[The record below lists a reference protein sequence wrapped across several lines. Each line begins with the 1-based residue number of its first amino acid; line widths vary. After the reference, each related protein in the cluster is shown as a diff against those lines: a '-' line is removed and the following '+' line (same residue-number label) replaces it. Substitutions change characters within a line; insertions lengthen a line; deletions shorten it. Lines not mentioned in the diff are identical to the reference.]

1 MKVKKP
7 AHEDCFFSDRK
18 LNMSDY
24 IVLRYIAQF
33 SKRQSISLLEM
44 CLQRVVKVSQH
55 TITCNL
61 GLIVSFEQ
69 WSKFQFQAGL
79 RNHD

>member
-1 MKVKKP
+1 MKAKKLLMKIV
-7 AHEDCFFSDRK
+7 FFSARK
-18 LNMSDY
+18 LKMIDY
-24 IVLRYIAQF
+24 IVHRYIAQF
-33 SKRQSISLLEM
+33 SRRQSISLFEM

-61 GLIVSFEQ
+61 GFIVSFEQ

-79 RNHD
+79 RSDD

>member
-1 MKVKKP
+1 MKAKKP
-7 AHEDCFFSDRK
+7 AQEDCFFSARK
-18 LNMSDY
+18 VKMSRY

-33 SKRQSISLLEM
+33 SRRQSISLFEM